1 MTVSGFLG
9 NRWPL
14 ALLTLWLACAV
25 PIARAEECTC
35 KCCPE
40 QSPLEGVDLLFGAG
54 FSIRFDDYIDWKES
68 PVNNGKH
75 LVIENDS
82 RKRATGMIGLGID
95 LVKLPRFEHLQMFA
109 SMNFTDNTAPVIDG
123 FVFGGNVQ
131 LNKHVGVALGYG
143 LRKQTELRH
152 GFQRDARQFVR
163 GKKLE
168 LQFPLL
174 DTGDAKHFD
183 GLPLTDSEGAPYFA
197 GSALADSFNSSLFI
211 GLTFPMPVKRML
223 QD

>member
-1 MTVSGFLG
+1 MTVSEFLG
-9 NRWPL
+9 GRWPL
-14 ALLTLWLACAV
+14 ALLILWLACAV
-25 PIARAEECTC
+25 PKVRAEECSC

-40 QSPLEGVDLLFGAG
+40 QSPLEGVDLLLGAG
-54 FSIRFDDYIDWKES
+54 LSLRFDDHIDWKES
-68 PVNNGKH
+68 TRNSGKH

-95 LVKLPRFEHLQMFA
+95 LLPLRGENHLQVFA

-143 LRKQTELRH
+143 LRNQTELRH

-163 GKKLE
+163 QNELE
-168 LQFPLL
+168 RQFPLL
-174 DTGDAKHFD
+174 DTSDAKYFD
-183 GLPLTDSEGAPYFA
+183 GLPLTDSEGVPYFA
-197 GSALADSFNSSLFI
+197 GSPLVDSFNHSLFI
-211 GLTFPMPVKRML
+211 GLTFPMPMKRML

>member
-1 MTVSGFLG
+1 M
-9 NRWPL
+9 
-14 ALLTLWLACAV
+14 
-25 PIARAEECTC
+25 
-35 KCCPE
+35 
-40 QSPLEGVDLLFGAG
+40 
-54 FSIRFDDYIDWKES
+54 
-68 PVNNGKH
+68 
-75 LVIENDS
+75 
-82 RKRATGMIGLGID
+82 
-95 LVKLPRFEHLQMFA
+95 
-109 SMNFTDNTAPVIDG
+109 
-123 FVFGGNVQ
+123 
-131 LNKHVGVALGYG
+131 
-143 LRKQTELRH
+143 
-152 GFQRDARQFVR
+152 R